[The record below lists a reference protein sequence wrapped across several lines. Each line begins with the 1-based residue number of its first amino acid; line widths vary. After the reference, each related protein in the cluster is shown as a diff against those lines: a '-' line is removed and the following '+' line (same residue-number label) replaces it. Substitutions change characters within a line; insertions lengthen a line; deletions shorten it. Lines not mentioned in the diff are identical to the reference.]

1 MHHRNSVNYLLFGI
15 TIFFAIV
22 LTIMSPLLTE
32 ISKTFSLSLA
42 QTGVIFTA
50 NFLGFTLF
58 IFIGGILADHWG
70 KKLVLS
76 ISLTGYT
83 LALFLFPLASNF
95 YLAFIA
101 IILLGGFGGIIEGTI
116 SALITDVNTDKPAFY
131 LNLAQVFF
139 GLGAIIG
146 PITAGILITARFS
159 WQLCYFVLAGAFL
172 LITIG
177 FFCTE
182 LPTLPES
189 DKISWN
195 GFTKIIID
203 PKFLVICFCMIL
215 YTGSEVGGWG
225 WMSTFLK
232 QNLKFSVTNSSIAVG
247 IFWGAMSIGRII
259 CGRLSLRYPARNII
273 IVLALLSAVAT
284 ALSGFVVGEVAVLLG
299 ITAMG
304 FAYSSLWPLI
314 ASYGGNYHKENSGT
328 VYSLLIGSGS
338 IGSAI
343 IPLLMGVIAQNINI
357 RVAMISPA
365 ILFLIIAIIFR
376 NFKSILSTNHE

>member
-1 MHHRNSVNYLLFGI
+1 
-15 TIFFAIV
+15 
-22 LTIMSPLLTE
+22 
-32 ISKTFSLSLA
+32 
-42 QTGVIFTA
+42 
-50 NFLGFTLF
+50 
-58 IFIGGILADHWG
+58 
-70 KKLVLS
+70 
-76 ISLTGYT
+76 
-83 LALFLFPLASNF
+83 
-95 YLAFIA
+95 
-101 IILLGGFGGIIEGTI
+101 
-116 SALITDVNTDKPAFY
+116 
-131 LNLAQVFF
+131 
-139 GLGAIIG
+139 
-146 PITAGILITARFS
+146 
-159 WQLCYFVLAGAFL
+159 
-172 LITIG
+172 
-177 FFCTE
+177 
-182 LPTLPES
+182 
-189 DKISWN
+189 
-195 GFTKIIID
+195 
-203 PKFLVICFCMIL
+203 L